1 MHAATPF
8 CRRPLP
14 ALFVI
19 GSLVLLASF
28 WYLWAPDAEC
38 QCADEERPTESPRVI
53 GSTQGREL
61 VTLVVVTCAGSLE
74 LTMANLKSAV
84 AFSRAPLRLI
94 LYADEENIKLL
105 QDRII
110 QWPASVLARI
120 TYDLRLVMFP
130 RKDYD
135 KWNKLF
141 KPCATQR
148 LFLPDMLPM
157 EDAVLYVDADALFL
171 NPVENIWEVFEKM
184 NDSHLMALVHEI
196 EDEANNWYKL
206 EAKHPFVPPFG
217 VNAGVMAMNLTRMR
231 NFHWVSRMGPLL
243 GEYEDRIFLGDQDL
257 VNIMFSAHP
266 DKLFLMTCRWNYR
279 QENCVFHSS
288 CSGETPALVH
298 GSRNC
303 FTDPDREPS
312 IYAVYSVMQ
321 KYELGTS
328 LEREFIDP
336 LERELHRVR
345 QSECVVQL
353 LFHAK
358 QWRILAR
365 QLDSERGFNDDAT
378 NAAPPS
384 TTST

>member
-1 MHAATPF
+1 MSRRRAA
-8 CRRPLP
+8 
-14 ALFVI
+14 ADQAES
-19 GSLVLLASF
+19 GDE
-28 WYLWAPDAEC
+28 PDAEGLM
-38 QCADEERPTESPRVI
+38 ARVANLCDTVTQRLLLTDP
-53 GSTQGREL
+53 GLQGRGPRPQVPVPTYTGYDDRKSVADFLAEL
-61 VTLVVVTCAGSLE
+61 AAYKLAAGASDEYVLARVLPVALQASAARWWRIVAPEPVTLVVVTCAGSLE

-105 QDRII
+105 QDR
-110 QWPASVLARI
+110 
-120 TYDLRLVMFP
+120 
-130 RKDYD
+130 
-135 KWNKLF
+135 
-141 KPCATQR
+141 
-148 LFLPDMLPM
+148 DMLPM

-171 NPVENIWEVFEKM
+171 NPVENIWDVFEKM

-231 NFHWVSRMGPLL
+231 NFRWVSRMGPLL
-243 GEYEDRIFLGDQDL
+243 EEYEDRIFLGDQDL

-312 IYAVYSVMQ
+312 IYAIHSVMQ
-321 KYELGTS
+321 K
-328 LEREFIDP
+328 
-336 LERELHRVR
+336 
-345 QSECVVQL
+345 
-353 LFHAK
+353 
-358 QWRILAR
+358 
-365 QLDSERGFNDDAT
+365 
-378 NAAPPS
+378 
-384 TTST
+384 